1 MADVVLS
8 GREITFDLEKMTIK
22 EFRELFDPNQ
32 SDEKGDE
39 IIARVS
45 GMTADDISALSF
57 VDYKKL
63 SKAFFKKAKEP
74 LADPN

>member
-1 MADVVLS
+1 MTDVVLS

-22 EFRELFDPNQ
+22 EFRELFDNNQ
-32 SDEKGDE
+32 PDSKGDE
-39 IIARVS
+39 VMARVS
-45 GMTADDISALSF
+45 GMTVEEIEALSF
-57 VDYKKL
+57 NEYKKF